1 MSTAEQVNSWLNW
14 KIFTIRSSMARKLLR
29 GAVRLSAIIA
39 PWSLDETD

>member
-1 MSTAEQVNSWLNW
+1 MSIAEQVNSWLTLRL
-14 KIFTIRSSMARKLLR
+14 FTIRSSMARKLLR